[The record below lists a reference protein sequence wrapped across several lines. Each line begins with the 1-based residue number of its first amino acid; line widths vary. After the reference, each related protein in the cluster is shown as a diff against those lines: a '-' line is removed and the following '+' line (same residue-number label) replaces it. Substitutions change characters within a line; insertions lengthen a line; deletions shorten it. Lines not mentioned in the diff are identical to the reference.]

1 MDRSHIIAETSLRV
15 LQIIPKLDG
24 GGAEAATLEI
34 TRALKSKGHD
44 AFIASEGGRLER
56 EIKQAGG
63 EIFHLPVASKNP
75 LTIWR
80 NIRRLKKL
88 CRAMNVNLIHA
99 RSRAP
104 AWSAYFAA
112 RQLGIAFITTY
123 HSKVHAKPKAKV
135 FYNAI
140 MTRGAAV
147 IANSRYTASQIAQIH
162 KTPQDK
168 IHIVPRGCDA
178 DYFNPENI
186 MQAERAALRAQWQ
199 ADEDTFVVLCPARL
213 TAWKGQDLLIEAFG
227 DLMVAE
233 PRTKAK
239 LVLVGDAQGR
249 TAYQKHLENRIT
261 EKGLTNRVIFTGH
274 VTNMPQV
281 YAAADIT
288 VLPSRKPEPFGRT
301 AIEAQ
306 AAGCPVIA
314 SDEGGFCETVLTEAE
329 GAAHGW
335 RVPANRL
342 DTLTQALQEA
352 LHTPQAERVE
362 KGQKARQ
369 FIATT
374 FTLDNMCAQTINIYQ
389 LVMKNH
395 VAS

>member
-1 MDRSHIIAETSLRV
+1 MNRSHIIAETNLRV
-15 LQIIPKLDG
+15 LQIIPNLDG

-34 TRALKSKGHD
+34 TRALKSKGHA
-44 AFIASEGGRLER
+44 AFIVSEGGRLEA
-56 EIKQAGG
+56 EINQAGG

-112 RQLGIAFITTY
+112 RQLGIAFMTTY
-123 HSKVHAKPKAKV
+123 HSKVHQKPKAKV

-147 IANSRYTASQIAQIH
+147 IANSHYTATQIAHIH
-162 KTPQDK
+162 KTPMEK

-178 DYFNPENI
+178 EYFNPENI
-186 MQAERAALRAQWQ
+186 SQAERAALRAQWQ
-199 ADEDTFVVLCPARL
+199 ADEDCFVFICPARL
-213 TAWKGQDLLIEAFG
+213 TAWKGQDLLIDAFG
-227 DLMVAE
+227 DLMAAH

-249 TAYQKHLENRIT
+249 TAYQKLLENRIT

-288 VLPSRKPEPFGRT
+288 VLPSRQPEPFGRT

-314 SDEGGFCETVLTEAE
+314 SDAGGFCETVLTEAD

-335 RVPANRL
+335 RVPANRVDAL
-342 DTLTQALQEA
+342 YHALEMALQ
-352 LHTPQAERVE
+352 TPKSERLE
-362 KGQKARQ
+362 KGRKARQ
-369 FIATT
+369 FIAET

-389 LVMKNH
+389 SVMKNH
-395 VAS
+395 DAN